1 MYKESSENLN
11 HRIVELEKELA
22 QLKKLRERQS
32 NSIENLVQ
40 NFNKNSLLSV
50 IDPNFTLIEVNDNR
64 LQQLGVEREEVLGG
78 KCHKVFYNLDKTC
91 EECTVNEVI
100 ESKQT
105 SKFLKS
111 YNHNGTIR
119 FEEKS
124 VSPILSDVGE
134 IERLVIET
142 EDISSYY
149 NLVDKVG
156 QREEFFKNIFESAG
170 DAFLVHDEKGNI
182 LEFGSQLPK
191 LLEYSPSELKNLTI
205 NDIDDPTKSLG
216 FENRQKQ
223 FEDQDCLL
231 FETEIIKKSGKR
243 VPVEISASLIP
254 IEGHRLFFVSLR
266 NVEKR
271 KKAEE
276 NLRLSVKTFQTL
288 VENAPDLIMRFDREF
303 KHLFVNSAAKT
314 ILGISPKE
322 FIGKTHEEMGF
333 PKEHCDFWADEMEK
347 VFSSSKST
355 TVEFTLKIEEEE
367 HYFEWQL
374 IPEFESDGETV
385 TLMAVARDITNQKL
399 NEKAL
404 KEAIQTKDKF
414 FSIIAHDLKNPFNVM
429 LPMAE
434 SLKDNLHTLDKE
446 QLTEMVDLI
455 NSAVRQE
462 YNLLENLLEWSRAQT
477 GSIKLKPRKID
488 LKRLTELNLNL
499 NNAKTQSKNISVEF
513 IPDIDNIAFA
523 DEYMVDTVI
532 RNLIS
537 NALKFT
543 HPKGKM
549 KINIVSKETKIY
561 FHIEDNGIGIS
572 SENQEKLFRID
583 TNFNRAGTNEEL
595 GTGIGLILCKEF
607 IEQNEGK
614 ICVESEVGKGSKFS
628 FSLPI

>member
-1 MYKESSENLN
+1 MYKEASENLN
-11 HRIVELEKELA
+11 HRIVELEKELS
-22 QLKKLRERQS
+22 QLKRMRENQS
-32 NSIENLVQ
+32 NSIQNLIQ
-40 NFNKNSLLSV
+40 NSNKKSFLSV
-50 IDPNFTLIEVNDNR
+50 IDPNFTLIEVNDSR
-64 LQQLGVEREEVLGG
+64 LQQLGVERDDVLGG

-100 ESKQT
+100 KTKQPG
-105 SKFLKS
+105 KFLKS
-111 YNHNGTIR
+111 YNHKGSIR
-119 FEEKS
+119 FEEKL
-124 VSPILSDVGE
+124 VRPILGEVGD

-156 QREEFFKNIFESAG
+156 QREEFFKNIFELAG

-191 LLEYSPSELKNLTI
+191 LLEYTPDELKNLTI
-205 NDIDDPTKSLG
+205 NDIDDPSKSLG
-216 FENRQKQ
+216 FENRQEQ
-223 FEDQDCLL
+223 FEGQDNLL
-231 FETEIIKKSGKR
+231 FETEIIKKSGVR

-266 NVEKR
+266 NVKKR

-314 ILGISPKE
+314 ILGISPNE

-347 VFSSSKST
+347 VFTSSKST
-355 TVEFTLKIEEEE
+355 TVEFTLEIEEEE

-374 IPEFESDGETV
+374 IPEFESNGETV

-429 LPMAE
+429 LPMTE
-434 SLKDNLHTLDKE
+434 GLKENLHTLDKE
-446 QLTEMVDLI
+446 QLTEMVALI

-477 GSIKLKPRKID
+477 GAIKLKPKKID

-499 NNAKTQSKNISVEF
+499 NYAKTQSKNISVEF
-513 IPDIDNIAFA
+513 TPDAKNTAFA

-543 HPKGKM
+543 HSKGKM
-549 KINIVSKETKIY
+549 KINIVSNESNIH
-561 FHIEDNGIGIS
+561 FHIQDNGIGIS
-572 SENQEKLFRID
+572 PKNQEKLFRID
-583 TNFNRAGTNEEL
+583 TNFNRAGTNDEL

-607 IEQNEGK
+607 IEQNGGN
-614 ICVESEVGKGSKFS
+614 ISVESEVGKGSKFS

>member
-1 MYKESSENLN
+1 MYKEASENLN
-11 HRIVELEKELA
+11 HRIVELEKELS
-22 QLKKLRERQS
+22 QLKKLRENQS
-32 NSIENLVQ
+32 NSIQNLVQ
-40 NFNKNSLLSV
+40 NSNKKSFLSV
-50 IDPNFTLIEVNDNR
+50 IDPNFTLIEVNDSR
-64 LQQLGVEREEVLGG
+64 LQQLGVERDEVLGG

-100 ESKQT
+100 KTKQT
-105 SKFLKS
+105 GKFLKS
-111 YNHNGTIR
+111 YNHKGSIR
-119 FEEKS
+119 FEEKL
-124 VSPILSDVGE
+124 VKPILSEAGD

-156 QREEFFKNIFESAG
+156 QREEFFKNIFELAG

-191 LLEYSPSELKNLTI
+191 LLEYTSDELKNLTI
-205 NDIDDPTKSLG
+205 NDIDDPSKSLG

-223 FEDQDCLL
+223 FEGQNNLL
-231 FETEIIKKSGKR
+231 FETEIIKKSGTR
-243 VPVEISASLIP
+243 VPVEVSASLIP

-266 NVEKR
+266 NVGKR

-314 ILGISPKE
+314 ILGISPNE
-322 FIGKTHEEMGF
+322 FIGKTHEDMGF

-347 VFSSSKST
+347 VFTSSKST
-355 TVEFTLKIEEEE
+355 TVEFTLEIEEEE

-374 IPEFESDGETV
+374 IPEFESNGETV

-434 SLKDNLHTLDKE
+434 GLKENLHTLDKE
-446 QLTEMVDLI
+446 QITEMVALI
-455 NSAVRQE
+455 NSAVKQE

-477 GSIKLKPRKID
+477 GAIKLKPKKID

-499 NNAKTQSKNISVEF
+499 NYAKTQSKNISVEF
-513 IPDIDNIAFA
+513 TPGAKNTAFA

-532 RNLIS
+532 RNLVS

-543 HPKGKM
+543 HSKGKM
-549 KINIVSKETKIY
+549 KINIVSNESKIH
-561 FHIEDNGIGIS
+561 FHIQDNGIGIS
-572 SENQEKLFRID
+572 PKNQEKLFRID
-583 TNFNRAGTNEEL
+583 TNFNRAGTNDEL

-607 IEQNEGK
+607 IEQNGGN
-614 ICVESEVGKGSKFS
+614 ISVESEVGKGSKFS